1 MKNKLKSTYA
11 AIQELAPLLEEGA
24 DVVPLELVRTPQR
37 GRKLLQLL
45 RRADI
50 KKIGIA
56 AGGAVLLLSVV
67 NHVSEYKFY
76 QAVVTRELKKQ
87 LAPIR
92 KQLNEMDAAL
102 ADLTAQ
108 QETPEDESKPL
119 PKRHKA

>member
-76 QAVVTRELKKQ
+76 QAVVARELKKQ